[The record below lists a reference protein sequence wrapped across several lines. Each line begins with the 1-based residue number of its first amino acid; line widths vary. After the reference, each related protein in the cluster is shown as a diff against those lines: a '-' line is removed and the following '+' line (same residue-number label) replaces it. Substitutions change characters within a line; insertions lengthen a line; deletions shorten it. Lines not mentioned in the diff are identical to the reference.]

1 MAKDLNVFGKI
12 ARFFR
17 QVKAELKKVNWPNR
31 SELSKNTIVVVMTI
45 VALTIFIGAIDLI
58 LGTLLTPLIM

>member
-31 SELSKNTIVVVMTI
+31 SELSKNTVVVVMTI